1 MLDSCKFEGFIP
13 KFSRYLPLSGGEPPV
28 CSKIKA
34 EGPPSRKADA
44 HRPMVWGSRSK
55 ASATA
60 EPVQPWASNRRAYHL
75 SRSRGVGDR
84 IIRRRK
90 SLASICHTHRQPL
103 SHSKTD

>member
-1 MLDSCKFEGFIP
+1 MP
-13 KFSRYLPLSGGEPPV
+13 LPENPIHTPVSLSGGEPPV